1 MNVGQRLLTREGDAI
16 SLPPKATDILL
27 LLLQNA
33 GELVEKD
40 DLMRE
45 VWPDSFVEE
54 GNLTQNIFTLRRAL
68 GDHRSAAQYIDT
80 VVRRGYRFV
89 AAVKVIEPTPS
100 STGTE
105 EDQGVETKVGP
116 PPILAVLPFINA
128 TEDNQLEYL
137 ADGVSENIIN
147 SLSQISKLR
156 VMSRSTVFRYK
167 GAEIDPKVLA
177 GELNVDAMLLGK
189 LVSRPTGLM
198 VNAELVDATN
208 GWVLWGD
215 SFDFESKN
223 ILEIQEEITQRI
235 SSALRLKLSRDEQKR
250 ITARYT
256 ENASAYEAYI
266 EGRFHWIQFTRAAVE
281 KAIVHF
287 RKAIE
292 LDPTYALAYSGIV
305 DCYLRLATGYL
316 PPVGGSEFEGRSITS
331 EIEDSV
337 GSSESSYSVNSQV
350 KLRHEWDWKVVE
362 RELRRANEL
371 HTDYPAAHQWRSAYL
386 FAQQLSNAV
395 GKYQSNNDN
404 PSISAHER
412 QPLRIPF
419 GQLTASEEVQVFC
432 AIARDQIDVGN
443 YEAATLMLRRWWQL
457 GSWPRL
463 TGLDSRSCADLLF
476 TTGELAGF
484 EASTK
489 QQPIGQKNAEN
500 LLSGS
505 IALFEQLGSS
515 FRAAEGR
522 LELALCYYRQGNFDL
537 ARSMFVSVLETITG
551 ENCDLR
557 CLALVRL
564 ASLERH
570 AGRLQDALHR
580 LTEANDVVTSGP
592 WVTARHHLELAST
605 YKELA
610 ISEEN
615 QELFEQSLF
624 HYSESRNQF
633 QAIGNLRMV
642 GIAENNL
649 GYLLVLRGSP
659 EEAYSHLSRA
669 RKMFEGLN
677 DLVRRAQVDD
687 TLARLHLAEMK
698 FGLAENAANRAIETL
713 QSGDEDVLLAEVLST
728 KGIVCSK
735 LGRHIEA
742 ERIFEWASGV
752 ALRCGDREGAGRVL
766 LLMFEE
772 LGPVLSPA
780 TRQDVGVRFQQLLLE
795 TQQSSIRLR
804 VQRSL
809 EMIRTLNQKSN

>member
-1 MNVGQRLLTREGDAI
+1 
-16 SLPPKATDILL
+16 
-27 LLLQNA
+27 
-33 GELVEKD
+33 
-40 DLMRE
+40 
-45 VWPDSFVEE
+45 
-54 GNLTQNIFTLRRAL
+54 
-68 GDHRSAAQYIDT
+68 
-80 VVRRGYRFV
+80 
-89 AAVKVIEPTPS
+89 
-100 STGTE
+100 
-105 EDQGVETKVGP
+105 
-116 PPILAVLPFINA
+116 VLPFINA
-128 TEDNQLEYL
+128 TEDNRLEYL
-137 ADGVSENIIN
+137 ADGVTENIIN

-167 GAEIDPKVLA
+167 GSEIDPKVLA

-189 LVSRPTGLM
+189 LVSRPNGLM
-198 VNAELVDATN
+198 ISAELVDAAN
-208 GWVLWGD
+208 GWLLWGD

-223 ILEIQEEITQRI
+223 ILEIQEEISKQI

-256 ENASAYEAYI
+256 ENASAYGAYI
-266 EGRFHWIQFTRAAVE
+266 EGRFNWIRFTRTGVE
-281 KAIVHF
+281 KAIGHF

-292 LDPTYALAYSGIV
+292 LDPTYALAYSGVV

-316 PPVGGSEFEGRSITS
+316 PPVDESEFEGQSVTT
-331 EIEDSV
+331 EIGDSV
-337 GSSESSYSVNSQV
+337 NSENGISRSSYPASSQV
-350 KLRHEWDWKVVE
+350 KLRHEWDWKGVE
-362 RELRRANEL
+362 RELRRASEL
-371 HTDYPAAHQWRSAYL
+371 RTDYPAAHQWRSAYL
-386 FAQQLSNAV
+386 FAQQLSNAT
-395 GKYQSNNDN
+395 GKYRSNDDY
-404 PSISAHER
+404 SSMSDHDS

-419 GQLTASEEVQVFC
+419 GQLTPSEDVQVFC

-443 YEAATLMLRRWWQL
+443 YEAASLMLRRWWRL

-463 TGLDSRSCADLLF
+463 TGLDSRTCADLLF

-537 ARSMFVSVLETITG
+537 ARSMFECVLETITG
-551 ENCDLR
+551 ENRDLR
-557 CLALVRL
+557 CLALIRL

-570 AGRLQDALHR
+570 AGRLQDALIC
-580 LTEANDVVTSGP
+580 LTEANDLVSSGP
-592 WVTARHHLELAST
+592 WVSARHHLELAST
-605 YKELA
+605 YKDLA

-615 QELFEQSLF
+615 HELFEQSLF
-624 HYSESRNQF
+624 HYRESRNQF

-649 GYLLVLRGSP
+649 GFLLILLGNL
-659 EEAYSHLSRA
+659 EEAYFHLSRA
-669 RKMFEGLN
+669 RKLFEGLN

-687 TLARLHLAEMK
+687 TLARLHLTELK
-698 FGLAENAANRAIETL
+698 FVLAENAANRAIETL

-728 KGIVCSK
+728 KAVVCSK
-735 LGRHIEA
+735 LGRHTEA

-766 LLMFEE
+766 LRMFEE
-772 LGPVLSPA
+772 LGSVLSPT
-780 TRQDVGVRFQQLLLE
+780 TREDVGVRFQQLLAE
-795 TQQSSIRLR
+795 TQQSSIRVR

-809 EMIRTLNQKSN
+809 EMMRTLNQKSN